1 MGEASGKSKKRKN
14 KRNITRAKRRAAHD
28 RGIASNLQGD
38 IGEVAFLHKAML
50 QGLVVAKPYGHFQRY
65 DFIVEAGRNLW
76 RVQVKAASRLRFGLY
91 PLTVRCFDFGERVA
105 YSLEELD
112 FLAAYVLP
120 EDAWFIVPAHEVV
133 RREMLMLR
141 PHGYV
146 HGDRYGLYR
155 EAWHL
160 FRKPDGIVIM

>member
-1 MGEASGKSKKRKN
+1 MGRSRGDSGKRHTPAAKSK
-14 KRNITRAKRRAAHD
+14 AAHD
-28 RGIASNLQGD
+28 RGIAVNLQGN
-38 IGEVAFLHKAML
+38 IGEVAFLHKAMV

-91 PLTVRCFDFGERVA
+91 PLTVRCFEFGKRVT

-120 EDAWFIVPAHEVV
+120 ENAWFIVPAHEVV

-141 PHGYV
+141 PKDYV
-146 HGDRYGLYR
+146 HGDRYALYR

-160 FRKPDGIVIM
+160 FREPDGVVIM

>member
-1 MGEASGKSKKRKN
+1 MGKTNGNSGKRHIPSAKRK
-14 KRNITRAKRRAAHD
+14 AAHD
-28 RGIASNLQGD
+28 LGVATNLQGN
-38 IGEVAFLHKAML
+38 IGEVAFLHKAMV
-50 QGLVVAKPYGHFQRY
+50 QRLVVAKPYGNFQRY

-76 RVQVKAASRLRFGLY
+76 RVQVKAASRVRFGLY
-91 PLTVRCFDFGERVA
+91 PLTVRRYEFGVAAA
-105 YSLEELD
+105 YSLDELD

-141 PHGYV
+141 PKGYI
-146 HGDRYGLYR
+146 HGDRYALYR

-160 FRKPDGIVIM
+160 FHEPDGIVIL